1 MECLASINYLA
12 DFYFLHLEG
21 HQTIFLRG
29 YYQFHC
35 GGGGGW
41 SVKSNIVS
49 FVSIHVSSRKTRKD
63 AYLSFLAKF

>member
-29 YYQFHC
+29 YYQFHW
-35 GGGGGW
+35 GGGGG
-41 SVKSNIVS
+41 VECEIKYCL
-49 FVSIHVSSRKTRKD
+49 FCFHPCEQ
-63 AYLSFLAKF
+63 